1 VEERVPG
8 CGGVYTAKQGTIA
21 ESSTANSEPGGVSCE
36 YEIHLA
42 VGEQV
47 AIQFVRLD
55 LEPQDCLEV
64 LDVTDEGGSV
74 LQEKICGSDAAR
86 SNPPAF
92 TSQFNRLKIKF
103 YARAGAF
110 ELNYRMACDFKLDA
124 DQGTITSPGY
134 PNITKSDRLC
144 TYTIRTAANTVIS
157 LKRIDFQLSGE
168 DHDDESNCL
177 TTNLRVRYPLPDI
190 HFHISISRYPYPDIQ
205 ISMSRYPYSYT
216 YYLFYPISAD
226 KRWIKPPDLG
236 TLLRQESTGGGLCQP
251 DQLPAVPPDHGCGE
265 LGTWLQV

>member
-92 TSQFNRLKIKF
+92 TSQFNPHST
-103 YARAGAF
+103 
-110 ELNYRMACDFKLDA
+110 E
-124 DQGTITSPGY
+124 
-134 PNITKSDRLC
+134 
-144 TYTIRTAANTVIS
+144 IRI
-157 LKRIDFQLSGE
+157 
-168 DHDDESNCL
+168 
-177 TTNLRVRYPLPDI
+177 
-190 HFHISISRYPYPDIQ
+190 
-205 ISMSRYPYSYT
+205 
-216 YYLFYPISAD
+216 
-226 KRWIKPPDLG
+226 
-236 TLLRQESTGGGLCQP
+236 LLRPSFVIIYTRTLNASHFIFVILIIHTYVICT
-251 DQLPAVPPDHGCGE
+251 LKY
-265 LGTWLQV
+265 